1 MNNILDK
8 INKALTENF
17 SDVNDFTSDS
27 EIARIAISA
36 EIDAIN
42 FYEQLAKK
50 VSDKNLKTVLLDI
63 AQEEKVHFGEFET
76 VLKSMDKEHEPAKKE
91 AEDELDDIF
100 EKRNHYM
107 KTYGLEMSTLEDAL
121 TSLNNIKDIDDT
133 DIKKKITSMKINLK
147 YIIEYLRKV

>member
-1 MNNILDK
+1 MDILNK
-8 INKALTENF
+8 INKILTENF
-17 SDVNDFTSDS
+17 SNIEDFTSDS

-50 VSDKNLKTVLLDI
+50 ATDENLKTVLLDI

-76 VLKSMDKEHEPAKKE
+76 VLKSLDKEHDPAKKE

-100 EKRNHYM
+100 EKRNHLM
-107 KTYGLEMSTLEDAL
+107 KIYGFEMSALEDAL
-121 TSLNNIKDIDDT
+121 ISLNNIKDIDDK
-133 DIKKKITSMKINLK
+133 DIKKKITSIKINLK
-147 YIIEYLRKV
+147 YIIEYLRKK